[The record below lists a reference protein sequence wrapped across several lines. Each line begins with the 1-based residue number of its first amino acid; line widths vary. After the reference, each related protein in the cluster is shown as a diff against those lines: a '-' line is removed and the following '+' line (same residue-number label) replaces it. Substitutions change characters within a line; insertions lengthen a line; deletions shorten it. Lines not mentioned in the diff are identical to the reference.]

1 MPGPVDYTILKGGG
15 TDVAGVMAIT
25 DEMGPV
31 PPHWMVY
38 FGIDDVDASTSKVE
52 SLGGSIMVPPADIP
66 DIGRFAGL
74 KDPQG
79 AVFFIFKPAV

>member
-1 MPGPVDYTILKGGG
+1 M
-15 TDVAGVMAIT
+15 AGVMAIT

-38 FGIDDVDASTSKVE
+38 FGIDDVDAAASKVE
-52 SLGGSIMVPPADIP
+52 SLDGSIMALPADIP
-66 DIGRFAGL
+66 YIGRFAGL

-79 AVFFIFKPAV
+79 SVFFIFKPAV

>member
-1 MPGPVDYTILKGGG
+1 
-15 TDVAGVMAIT
+15 MAIT

-38 FGIDDVDASTSKVE
+38 FGIDDVDNAASKVE
-52 SLGGSIMVPPADIP
+52 SLGGSIMVPPTDIP

-74 KDPQG
+74 KDL
-79 AVFFIFKPAV
+79 